1 MPLRECLYLIVRGR
15 QLACNPRLQPCLEM
29 STYVKLGVTTFMAA
43 VLWAHN
49 GFDLPMAALPSF
61 GFIFLVYGVLIL
73 WELRVLLPPLRVQ
86 LHRLSPGPAYHHSHL
101 YTVAHRT
108 HTRSSTA

>member
-1 MPLRECLYLIVRGR
+1 
-15 QLACNPRLQPCLEM
+15 M

-49 GFDLPMAALPSF
+49 GFDLAMAALPSF

-73 WELRVLLPPLRVQ
+73 WELRVLLPPLRLQ
-86 LHRLSPGPAYHHSHL
+86 LSSRSSGPAHRRPHL
-101 YTVAHRT
+101 YTIAHRT

>member
-1 MPLRECLYLIVRGR
+1 
-15 QLACNPRLQPCLEM
+15 
-29 STYVKLGVTTFMAA
+29 VKLILTSFVAA
-43 VLWAHN
+43 LLLGHS
-49 GFDLPMAALPSF
+49 GFDLPAAALPSF

-73 WELRVLLPPLRVQ
+73 WELRVLLPP
-86 LHRLSPGPAYHHSHL
+86 HRPHLAWREQRLAHRTPHL